1 MPTIDV
7 SSLAFLATP
16 ARDLPPWL
24 AVSICAWVFIVGSTI
39 GSFLNVVIGRM
50 PEGLSV
56 VKPRSRCPVCETQ
69 IAFYDNIPILS
80 WLVLRG
86 KCRSCATSISPRY
99 IFIEFLVGLLAVAI
113 ALRFGLSLRGIELFF
128 FTCILVCIAFI
139 DLDTWTIPIPL
150 LAYGAVIPLIAGGL
164 AFWFPEGIP
173 TTLDQGLRDP
183 AAALQT
189 RLIGG
194 FGGLAFLGAMVVAAT
209 YYARK
214 MGRISEDETALGWGD
229 PLLFGAIGFV
239 VGWPLMPLVL
249 LLASVQGILAYPLAK
264 FARPNSG
271 AETDANAS
279 STKPDE
285 TAADDVTGQ
294 GGGGEASEAA
304 VADGEA
310 EEEWEPPE
318 AAIAWG
324 PFLALAGLEVAFF
337 STPLLRFMREWIL
350 AGQL

>member
-24 AVSICAWVFIVGSTI
+24 AVSICAWVFVVGSTI

-86 KCRSCATSISPRY
+86 KCRSCSTSISPRY
-99 IFIEFLVGLLAVAI
+99 IFIEILVGLLAVAI

-150 LAYGAVIPLIAGGL
+150 LAYGAIIPLIAGGL
-164 AFWFPEGIP
+164 AFWFPDGIP

-183 AAALQT
+183 AAAFQT

-194 FGGLAFLGAMVVAAT
+194 IGGVVFLGAMVIAAT

-214 MGRISEDETALGWGD
+214 MGRIAEDETALGWGD

-249 LLASVQGILAYPLAK
+249 LLASVQGILAYPIAK

-271 AETDANAS
+271 DENPSAEGEAASNAPS
-279 STKPDE
+279 D
-285 TAADDVTGQ
+285 DDVNEK
-294 GGGGEASEAA
+294 EASEKPTLATTSENA
-304 VADGEA
+304 E

-337 STPLLRFMREWIL
+337 STPLLRFMREWIF